1 MRQKD
6 LTSQMSLLA
15 PADLAELGKA
25 QALPGWPSKPDSPVR
40 SPWLYVSLPLL
51 LWLLLL

>member
-6 LTSQMSLLA
+6 LISQVSLLA
-15 PADLAELGKA
+15 PADLAEFAKA
-25 QALPGWPSKPDSPVR
+25 PALPGWPSKRDSPER
-40 SPWLYVSLPLL
+40 SPWLYVSMPLL

>member
-6 LTSQMSLLA
+6 LTSQVNLLA

-25 QALPGWPSKPDSPVR
+25 PHRPADRRSWTSPVR

>member
-1 MRQKD
+1 MGQKD
-6 LTSQMSLLA
+6 LTSQVSSLA

-25 QALPGWPSKPDSPVR
+25 PVLPGWPSKLDSPVR

>member
-1 MRQKD
+1 MGQKD
-6 LTSQMSLLA
+6 LTSQVSLLA

-25 QALPGWPSKPDSPVR
+25 PALPGRPLKPNSPVR

>member
-6 LTSQMSLLA
+6 LTSQVSLLA
-15 PADLAELGKA
+15 PADLAELGKPA
-25 QALPGWPSKPDSPVR
+25 TLPGRPEKPDSPAR

-51 LWLLLL
+51 VWLLLL

>member
-6 LTSQMSLLA
+6 LTSQVSLLV
-15 PADLAELGKA
+15 P
-25 QALPGWPSKPDSPVR
+25 ALPGWPSKRDSPVR

>member
-6 LTSQMSLLA
+6 LISQVSLLA

-25 QALPGWPSKPDSPVR
+25 PALPGRPLKPDSPAR